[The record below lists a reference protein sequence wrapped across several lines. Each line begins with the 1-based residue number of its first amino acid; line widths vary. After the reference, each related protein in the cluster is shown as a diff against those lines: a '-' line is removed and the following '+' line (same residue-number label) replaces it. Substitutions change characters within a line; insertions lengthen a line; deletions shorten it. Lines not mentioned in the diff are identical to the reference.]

1 MYSFPNFEPVRCFMS
16 DSKCC
21 FLTCIQIS
29 QEVGKV
35 VWYFHLFKN
44 FPQFVVIHRVKGFS
58 VVNETELDVFLDG
71 YIYIIITGKYIPR
84 IIYNYVYENMDF
96 PGVSVSKESACNAG
110 NLSSITGLGRSP
122 AEENIY
128 PLQYSCLENSMER
141 GSWRATIHWV
151 TKKQT

>member
-1 MYSFPNFEPVRCFMS
+1 MHSFPNFEPVRCFMS
-16 DSKCC
+16 ESKCC
-21 FLTCIQIS
+21 FLTYIKVS
-29 QEVGKV
+29 QETGEVGLV
-35 VWYFHLFKN
+35 FHFFKN

-58 VVNETELDVFLDG
+58 VVNAAELDVFLDG
-71 YIYIIITGKYIPR
+71 YIYIIITGKYIPC

-96 PGVSVSKESACNAG
+96 PGGSDSKESACNAG

-141 GSWRATIHWV
+141 GAWRATIHWV
-151 TKKQT
+151 TKNQT